1 MSRMPGGLRWGA
13 VLGGV
18 VCAGLVVGGVSP
30 SWAGDDG
37 SGAATGS
44 PMAGAFGMG
53 AAVQGTVA
61 ERSGA
66 FSFEVP
72 LGGVTLGWDSA
83 GPGEGRFGF
92 GPRWSVAG
100 IGFVDTEGG
109 VRVVPSRGV

>member
-30 SWAGDDG
+30 SWAGD
-37 SGAATGS
+37 
-44 PMAGAFGMG
+44 FGMG